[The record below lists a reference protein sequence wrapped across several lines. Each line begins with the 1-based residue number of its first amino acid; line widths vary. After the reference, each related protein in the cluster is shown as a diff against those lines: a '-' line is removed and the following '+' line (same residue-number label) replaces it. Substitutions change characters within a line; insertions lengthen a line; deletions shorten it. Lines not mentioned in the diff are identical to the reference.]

1 MRGGHKTFEVPK
13 HQADATLSQAA
24 PVQNTWY
31 TVLDTAKN
39 VRIYGLGV
47 SIAVANETIETR
59 VTVDGQVIGTIGIDC
74 DFGDDYR
81 ALFRRIHDGVIELV
95 KDPLNIPA
103 FLLEGRSVKVEVR
116 KITANGAGTLTA
128 RVIYGKY

>member
-1 MRGGHKTFEVPK
+1 MRGDHKTYELPE

-31 TVLDTAKN
+31 TVLDTTKN
-39 VRIYGLGV
+39 VIVYGLGV
-47 SIAVANETIETR
+47 SIGVANETIETR
-59 VTVDGQVIGTIGIDC
+59 FTIDGQVIGTTGINC

-81 ALFRRIHDGVIELV
+81 ALFRTIHDGNIELV

-103 FLLEGRSVKVEVR
+103 FLIQGRSVKIEVR
-116 KITANGAGTLTA
+116 KTTAAGAGTLTA